1 MLGILFAVLSVVV
14 LAGWLVQRREVRE
27 TVEGRR
33 PVVTDDTLREIMEH
47 GSFEATEDEP
57 LDEEEIR
64 EAEDEFWEGSEWDDP
79 EAFHP

>member
-1 MLGILFAVLSVVV
+1 MLGTLFAVLSVIV
-14 LAGWLVQRREVRE
+14 LIGWLVQRREVRE

-33 PVVTDDTLREIMEH
+33 PVVTDDHLREILDRGTVDVGE
-47 GSFEATEDEP
+47 EEP

-64 EAEDEFWEGSEWDDP
+64 EAEDEFWEGSEWEDP